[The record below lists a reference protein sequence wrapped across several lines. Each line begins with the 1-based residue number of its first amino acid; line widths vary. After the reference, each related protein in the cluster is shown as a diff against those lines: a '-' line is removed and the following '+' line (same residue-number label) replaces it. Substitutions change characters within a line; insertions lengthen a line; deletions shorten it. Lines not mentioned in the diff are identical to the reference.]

1 MAARGLDFDRHFEK
15 LHAAQPLTVYGK
27 VHDVVGLTIEA
38 SGPPSRIG
46 DLCYVRVPD
55 TGQSIPVEVVGFRGK
70 RTLLM
75 PLADSRGIG
84 PESLLL
90 PTGAPLQLRAGPSLV
105 GRVVG
110 GLGNP
115 LDNGPP
121 LRGEDHINV
130 MASPPRPLERTRI
143 TRAIATGIRAID
155 ACVTCGRGQRLGV
168 MAGSGVGKSK
178 LMGMIA
184 RNTNADISVIGLI
197 GERGRE
203 VRDFIES
210 DLGSEGLKR
219 SVVVAATSDEPALV
233 RIKGA
238 YLATAIA
245 EYFRDQG
252 LDVMLMMDSVTR
264 FAMAQ
269 REVGL
274 AVGEPPTT
282 KGYPPSVY
290 SLLPKL
296 LERAGTS
303 ARGSVTGI
311 YTVLVEADDMNDPIA
326 DAVRSILDGHV
337 VLSRDLA
344 SRGHYPAVDVLESI
358 SRVMIDVTTPAHQD
372 AATKIR
378 RVLAVHRDAQDLINI
393 GAYVKGSNTDIDEA
407 IRLSPGINKL
417 LQQRLDEATTFDEIA
432 PRMAGVIG

>member
-1 MAARGLDFDRHFEK
+1 VSPPNLDKHISK
-15 LHAAQPLTVYGK
+15 LSDSQPLTVYGK
-27 VHDVVGLTIEA
+27 VQEVVGLTIEA
-38 SGPPSRIG
+38 SGPPARVG
-46 DLCYVRVPD
+46 ELCYVESSDGAER
-55 TGQSIPVEVVGFRGK
+55 IPVEVVGFRGK

-75 PLADSRGIG
+75 PLAHSRGIG

-90 PTGAPLQLRAGPSLV
+90 ATGAPLQLRAGPDLV
-105 GRVVG
+105 GRVIG

-115 LDNGPP
+115 IDEAGP
-121 LRGEDHINV
+121 LTGGTTIDI
-130 MASPPRPLERTRI
+130 MASAPKPMQRRRI
-143 TRAIATGIRAID
+143 KESIATGVRAID
-155 ACVTCGRGQRLGV
+155 ACITCGKGQRIGV

-184 RNTNADISVIGLI
+184 RNTNADVSVIALI

-203 VRDFIES
+203 VRDFIEG
-210 DLGSEGLKR
+210 DLGEKGRAR
-219 SVVVAATSDEPALV
+219 SVVIAATSDEPALV

-238 YLATAIA
+238 YLATAVA

-274 AVGEPPTT
+274 AIGEPPTT

-290 SLLPKL
+290 SLLPQL

-303 ARGSVTGI
+303 DRGSVTGI

-326 DAVRSILDGHV
+326 DATRSILDGHV

-344 SRGHYPAVDVLESI
+344 SRGHYPAIDVLESI
-358 SRVMIDVTTPAHQD
+358 SRVMIDVTSERHQNF
-372 AATKIR
+372 AQGLR
-378 RVLAVHRDAQDLINI
+378 RVLATYRDAQDLINI
-393 GAYVKGSNTDIDEA
+393 GAYVKGSNPDIDEA
-407 IRLSPGINKL
+407 IRLAPKINAFLKQGITDPSDFAALESTMEAL
-417 LQQRLDEATTFDEIA
+417 LK
-432 PRMAGVIG
+432 

>member
-1 MAARGLDFDRHFEK
+1 MAHLNLDKHLGRIGES
-15 LHAAQPLTVYGK
+15 QRLTVYGK
-27 VHDVVGLTIEA
+27 VQEVVGLTIEA
-38 SGPPSRIG
+38 TGPPARIG
-46 DLCYVRVPD
+46 ELCYVESAEGDGR
-55 TGQSIPVEVVGFRGK
+55 IPVEVVGFRGK

-75 PLADSRGIG
+75 PLAHSRGIG
-84 PESLLL
+84 PDSVLLT
-90 PTGAPLQLRAGPSLV
+90 TGSPLQLRAGPQLI
-105 GRVVG
+105 GRVIG

-115 LDNGPP
+115 IDELGPLP
-121 LRGEDHINV
+121 DGTAIDI
-130 MASPPRPLERTRI
+130 MAPAPQPMQRKRI
-143 TRAIATGIRAID
+143 VQPIATGVRAID
-155 ACVTCGRGQRLGV
+155 SCITCGKGQRIGV

-184 RNTNADISVIGLI
+184 RNTNADVSVIALI

-203 VRDFIES
+203 VRDFIEG
-210 DLGSEGLKR
+210 DLGEKGRKR
-219 SVVVAATSDEPALV
+219 SVVIAATSDEPALV

-238 YLATAIA
+238 YLATAVA
-245 EYFRDQG
+245 EYFRGQG

-290 SLLPKL
+290 SLLPQL

-303 ARGSVTGI
+303 AKGSVTGI

-326 DAVRSILDGHV
+326 DATRSILDGHV

-344 SRGHYPAVDVLESI
+344 SRGHFPAIDVLESI
-358 SRVMIDVTTPAHQD
+358 SRVMIDVTPERHQNF
-372 AATKIR
+372 AQGLR
-378 RVLAVHRDAQDLINI
+378 RVLATHRDAQDLINI
-393 GAYVKGSNTDIDEA
+393 GAYVKGSNPDIDEA
-407 IRLSPGINKL
+407 IRL
-417 LQQRLDEATTFDEIA
+417 A
-432 PRMAGVIG
+432 PRINGFLKQGLTDSSEFSKLEAQMEELLK

>member
-1 MAARGLDFDRHFEK
+1 MAHTNLEK
-15 LHAAQPLTVYGK
+15 HIERVGESERLTVYGK
-27 VHDVVGLTIEA
+27 VQEVVGLTIEA
-38 SGPPSRIG
+38 TGPPARVG
-46 DLCYVRVPD
+46 ELCYVESGAGGR
-55 TGQSIPVEVVGFRGK
+55 IPVEVVGFRGK

-75 PLADSRGIG
+75 PLAHSRGIG
-84 PESLLL
+84 PDSLLL
-90 PTGAPLQLRAGPSLV
+90 TTGAPLQLRAGPGLV
-105 GRVVG
+105 GRVIG

-115 LDNGPP
+115 IDDAGPLP
-121 LRGEDHINV
+121 SGTPIDIIAPAPQPMQR
-130 MASPPRPLERTRI
+130 RRI
-143 TRAIATGIRAID
+143 VEPIATGVRAMD
-155 ACVTCGRGQRLGV
+155 ACITCGKGQRLGV

-184 RNTNADISVIGLI
+184 RNTNADVSVIALI

-203 VRDFIES
+203 VRDFIDG
-210 DLGSEGLKR
+210 DLGTKGRAR
-219 SVVVAATSDEPALV
+219 SVVIVATSDEPALV

-238 YLATAIA
+238 YLATAVA
-245 EYFRDQG
+245 EYFRAQG

-290 SLLPKL
+290 SLLPQL

-303 ARGSVTGI
+303 ERGSVTGI

-326 DAVRSILDGHV
+326 DATRSILDGHV

-344 SRGHYPAVDVLESI
+344 TRGHYPAVDVLESI
-358 SRVMIDVTTPAHQD
+358 SRVMIDVTSNRHQNG
-372 AATKIR
+372 AQGLRRMLAT
-378 RVLAVHRDAQDLINI
+378 HRDAQDLINI
-393 GAYVKGSNTDIDEA
+393 GAYVKGSNPDIDEA
-407 IRLSPGINKL
+407 IRVVPGINKF
-417 LQQRLDEATTFDEIA
+417 LQQGLHEPCDFSTLEAQMEELLK
-432 PRMAGVIG
+432 

>member
-1 MAARGLDFDRHFEK
+1 VPGIDFEK
-15 LHAAQPLTVYGK
+15 HLGRLERSQSLTVYGK
-27 VHDVVGLTIEA
+27 VLEVVGLTIEA

-46 DLCYVRVPD
+46 DLCYVIEPD
-55 TGQSIPVEVVGFRGK
+55 SGRRIPVEVVGFRDK

-75 PLADSRGIG
+75 PLAESRGIG

-90 PTGAPLQLRAGPSLV
+90 TTGAPLQLRAGPDLA
-105 GRVVG
+105 GRVIG
-110 GLGNP
+110 GLGQP
-115 LDNGPP
+115 IDDGPP
-121 LRGEDHINV
+121 LSGETLVNV

-143 TRAIATGIRAID
+143 TAPIATGVRAID
-155 ACVTCGRGQRLGV
+155 ACVTCGKGQRLGV

-184 RNTNADISVIGLI
+184 RNTNADISVIALI

-210 DLGSEGLKR
+210 DLGPEGLKR

-303 ARGSVTGI
+303 AAGSVTGI

-358 SRVMIDVTTPAHQD
+358 SRVMIDVTTEGHRG
-372 AATKIR
+372 AARAMR
-378 RVLAVHRDAQDLINI
+378 RVLAVYRDAQDLINI
-393 GAYVKGSNTDIDEA
+393 GAYAKGSNPDIDEA
-407 IRLSPGINKL
+407 IRLEPGIQRY
-417 LQQRLDEATTFDEIA
+417 LQQGLHETADFVEIEPKMTA
-432 PRMAGVIG
+432 LIK

>member
-1 MAARGLDFDRHFEK
+1 MSPPNLQKHLDK
-15 LHAAQPLTVYGK
+15 LSGSQPLTVYGK
-27 VHDVVGLTIEA
+27 VQEVVGLTIEA
-38 SGPPSRIG
+38 SGPPARVG
-46 DLCYVRVPD
+46 ELCFVESEGGER
-55 TGQSIPVEVVGFRGK
+55 IPVEVVGFRGK

-75 PLADSRGIG
+75 PLAHSRGIG

-90 PTGAPLQLRAGPSLV
+90 ATGAPLQLRAGPELV
-105 GRVVG
+105 GRVIG

-115 LDNGPP
+115 IDEAGP
-121 LRGEDHINV
+121 LTGSATIDI
-130 MASPPRPLERTRI
+130 MASAPKPMQRRRI
-143 TRAIATGIRAID
+143 TESISTGVRAID
-155 ACVTCGRGQRLGV
+155 ACITCGKGQRIGV

-184 RNTNADISVIGLI
+184 RNTNADVSVIALI

-203 VRDFIES
+203 VRDFIEG
-210 DLGSEGLKR
+210 DLGEKGRAR
-219 SVVVAATSDEPALV
+219 SVVIAATSDEPALV

-238 YLATAIA
+238 YLATAVA

-252 LDVMLMMDSVTR
+252 LNVMLMMDSVTR

-290 SLLPKL
+290 SLLPQL

-303 ARGSVTGI
+303 DRGSVTGI

-326 DAVRSILDGHV
+326 DATRSILDGHV

-344 SRGHYPAVDVLESI
+344 SRGQYPAIDVLESI
-358 SRVMIDVTTPAHQD
+358 SRVMIDVTSERHQNF
-372 AATKIR
+372 AQGLRRALATY
-378 RVLAVHRDAQDLINI
+378 RDAQDLINI
-393 GAYVKGSNTDIDEA
+393 GAYVKGSNPDIDEA
-407 IRLSPGINKL
+407 IRLAPKITAFLKQGITESSEFGAL
-417 LQQRLDEATTFDEIA
+417 EPAMEA
-432 PRMAGVIG
+432 VLK

>member
-1 MAARGLDFDRHFEK
+1 MPVPGLDFERHFGK
-15 LHAAQPLTVYGK
+15 LDASQPLTVYGK
-27 VHDVVGLTIEA
+27 VHDMVGLTIEA

-46 DLCYVRVPD
+46 DLCYVQSAE
-55 TGQSIPVEVVGFRGK
+55 TGERIPVEVVGFRGK

-90 PTGAPLQLRAGPSLV
+90 PTGAPLQLRAGPELV

-115 LDNGPP
+115 IDGGAP
-121 LRGEDHINV
+121 LKGEALIDV
-130 MASPPRPLERTRI
+130 MAAPPRPLERTRI
-143 TRAIATGIRAID
+143 RQPIATGIRSID
-155 ACVTCGRGQRLGV
+155 SCITAGKGQRLGV

-184 RNTNADISVIGLI
+184 RNTNADISVIALI

-210 DLGSEGLKR
+210 DLGQEGLKR

-290 SLLPKL
+290 SLLPQL

-303 ARGSVTGI
+303 AKGSVTGI

-326 DAVRSILDGHV
+326 DATRSILDGHV

-358 SRVMIDVTTPAHQD
+358 SRVMIDVTSEGHQS
-372 AATKIR
+372 AARKMR
-378 RVLAVHRDAQDLINI
+378 SVLSVYRDAQDLINI
-393 GAYVKGSNTDIDEA
+393 GAYAKGSNPEIDEA
-407 IRLSPGINKL
+407 IRLAPGINRF
-417 LQQRLDEATTFDEIA
+417 LQQRLDERADYAELDAKMKLAIA
-432 PRMAGVIG
+432 